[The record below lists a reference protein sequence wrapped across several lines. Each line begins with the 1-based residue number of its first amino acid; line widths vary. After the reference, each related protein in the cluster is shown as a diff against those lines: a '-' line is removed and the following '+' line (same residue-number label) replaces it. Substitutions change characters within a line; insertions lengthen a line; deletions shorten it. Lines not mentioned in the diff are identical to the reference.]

1 MWASRDLGGR
11 RRRTGEGA
19 VAVEFALV
27 LPVLLLLV
35 FGIIGYGL
43 VLAQQAA
50 ISNAVRSGARF
61 GSVNLYNGDHTC
73 EEVITKARGAARTI
87 GLSDTTQVGI
97 KVVRRSEVGPDQ
109 VICAAAAGVEA
120 PAVTERPCA
129 GSPPAE
135 PDTLYVEG
143 RYTTDIGLPVPGLD
157 GTVLTA
163 TGAFQCEYSG

>member
-1 MWASRDLGGR
+1 MPLSRMWASRDLGGR

-50 ISNAVRSGARF
+50 LSNAVRSGARF

-73 EEVITKARGAARTI
+73 EEVITKARSAVRTI
-87 GLSDTTQVGI
+87 GLSDTKQVAITVKRGTT
-97 KVVRRSEVGPDQ
+97 VV
-109 VICAAAAGVEA
+109 CAAASGVEA
-120 PAVTERPCA
+120 PPVGTLPCA
-129 GSPPAE
+129 GSPVDD

-143 RYTTDIGLPVPGLD
+143 RYTTDIGLPLPGID
-157 GTVLTA
+157 GMVLNA
-163 TGAFQCEYSG
+163 SGAYQCEYSG

>member
-1 MWASRDLGGR
+1 MPLSRMWASRDLGSR

-87 GLSDTTQVGI
+87 GLSDGKKVAITVKRGTT
-97 KVVRRSEVGPDQ
+97 VVCS
-109 VICAAAAGVEA
+109 AASGADA
-120 PAVTERPCA
+120 PEIDVLPCV
-129 GSPPAE
+129 GSPASD
-135 PDTLYVEG
+135 PDTLFVEG
-143 RYTTDIGLPVPGLD
+143 RYITDIGLPVPGID
-157 GTVLTA
+157 GTELTA
-163 TGAFQCEYSG
+163 TGAYQCEYSG